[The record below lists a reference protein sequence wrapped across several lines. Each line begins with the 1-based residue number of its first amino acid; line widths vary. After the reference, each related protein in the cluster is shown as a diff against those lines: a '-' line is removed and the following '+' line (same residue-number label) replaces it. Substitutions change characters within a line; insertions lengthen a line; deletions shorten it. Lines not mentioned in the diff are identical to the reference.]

1 MFSFIILTFA
11 LDKANIFMAILFDIP
26 INKPFDPS
34 SLKVEVKNT
43 TVGQLAD
50 MLKNGMIDMQPDFQ
64 RHGDLWSNGKKSRLI
79 ESIILGLPIPSF
91 YFYIDTNKEQWVV
104 IDGLQRLCSI
114 NDFMVEKTLKLTAL
128 QLLGKT
134 HNKRSFEDFSY
145 FEQLEMSMRSVTLN
159 VISGASSAEAKY
171 IIFQRINS
179 EGTKLSPA
187 EIRNALFHGRSM
199 ELVKKLAES
208 SEFEDATNGRVSKKR
223 LLHYDYVSRFFAFYI
238 QGYKDYMGNK
248 MDFFI
253 GNALERMNNYN
264 GEEDWKNV
272 EKAFFD
278 SLYLCKSLLGDGAFQ
293 QPLNETDR
301 KNLDVKSNPISI
313 SLFEAM
319 MWSVSHLS
327 DIERQ
332 ELLKKKS
339 VYIVKYAEMFNDEFL
354 RKELSNGTNQYK
366 SVNYR
371 FNVMERLVNDVLK

>member
-1 MFSFIILTFA
+1 
-11 LDKANIFMAILFDIP
+11 MASLFDTP

-50 MLKNGMIDMQPDFQ
+50 MLKNGMIDLQPDFQ
-64 RHGDLWSNGKKSRLI
+64 RHGNLWNNGKKSRLI
-79 ESIILGLPIPSF
+79 ESIILGLPLPSF
-91 YFYIDTNKEQWVV
+91 YFYIDASKEKWVV
-104 IDGLQRLCSI
+104 IDGLQRLSSI
-114 NDFMVEKTLKLTAL
+114 NDFMIDKTLNLTGL
-128 QLLGKT
+128 QFLSKT
-134 HNKRSFEDFSY
+134 HNKRAYEDFSY

-208 SEFEDATNGRVSKKR
+208 NEFESATNGRVSKRR

-238 QGYKDYMGNK
+238 QGYKNYLGNK

-253 GNALERMNNYN
+253 GNALERMNNYA
-264 GEEDWKNV
+264 GEEDWKKA
-272 EKAFFD
+272 ERAFFD
-278 SLYLCKSLLGDGAFQ
+278 SLSLCKSLLGDDAFR
-293 QPLNETDR
+293 QPLNEMDR
-301 KNLDVKSNPISI
+301 KNVDIKSNPISI

-319 MWSVSHLS
+319 MWSVSHLAE
-327 DIERQ
+327 DERRN
-332 ELLKKKS
+332 LLSRKT
-339 VYIVKYAEMFNDEFL
+339 IFANKYAEMFKDEFL
-354 RKELSNGTNQYK
+354 KKELSNGTNQYK

-371 FNVMERLVNDVLK
+371 FTVMEKLVKDVLR

>member
-1 MFSFIILTFA
+1 
-11 LDKANIFMAILFDIP
+11 MAILFDTP

-50 MLKNGMIDMQPDFQ
+50 MLKNGMIDLQPDFQ
-64 RHGDLWSNGKKSRLI
+64 RHGDLWGGGKKSRLI
-79 ESIILGLPIPSF
+79 ESIILGLPLPSF
-91 YFYIDTNKEQWVV
+91 YFYIDPSKEKWVV
-104 IDGLQRLCSI
+104 IDGLQRLSSI
-114 NDFMVEKTLKLTAL
+114 NDFMVEKKLRLSGL
-128 QLLGKT
+128 QFLAKT
-134 HNKRSFEDFSY
+134 HNKRFFEDFSY

-199 ELVKKLAES
+199 EFVKRLAES
-208 SEFEDATNGRVSKKR
+208 KEFEDATNGKVSKKR

-238 QGYKDYMGNK
+238 QGYEDYMSNR

-253 GNALERMNNYN
+253 GNALERMNNYT
-264 GEEDWKNV
+264 GEEDWR
-272 EKAFFD
+272 KAERVFLD
-278 SLYLCKSLLGDGAFQ
+278 SLSLCKSLLGDGAFR
-293 QPLNETDR
+293 QPLNDMDR
-301 KNLDVKSNPISI
+301 KNVDVKSNPISI

-319 MWSVSHLS
+319 MWSVSQLS
-327 DIERQ
+327 QRERQ
-332 ELLKKKS
+332 ELLSRKS
-339 VYIVKYAEMFNDEFL
+339 SFVVRYAEMFKDDFL

-371 FNVMERLVNDVLK
+371 FTMMGSLVKGILQQ

>member
-1 MFSFIILTFA
+1 MA
-11 LDKANIFMAILFDIP
+11 LLFDTP

-50 MLKNGMIDMQPDFQ
+50 MLKNGMIDLQPDFQ
-64 RHGDLWSNGKKSRLI
+64 RHGDLWGSGKKSRLI
-79 ESIILGLPIPSF
+79 ESIILGLPLPSF
-91 YFYIDTNKEQWVV
+91 YFYIDINKEKWVV
-104 IDGLQRLCSI
+104 IDGLQRLSSI
-114 NDFMVEKTLKLTAL
+114 NDFMVDKTLKLSGL
-128 QLLGKT
+128 QFLANT
-134 HNKRSFEDFSY
+134 HNKRYFEDFSY

-199 ELVKKLAES
+199 EFVKRLAES
-208 SEFEDATNGRVSKKR
+208 REFEEATNGSVSKRR

-238 QGYKDYMGNK
+238 QGYSDYLGNK

-253 GNALERMNNYN
+253 GNALERMNNYT
-264 GEEDWKNV
+264 GEEDWKKA
-272 EKAFFD
+272 EKAFLD
-278 SLYLCKSLLGDGAFQ
+278 SLSLCKSLLGDGAFR
-293 QPLNETDR
+293 QPLSEIDR
-301 KNLDVKSNPISI
+301 KNTDIKSNPISI

-319 MWSVSHLS
+319 MWSVSQLS
-327 DIERQ
+327 KKEQQ
-332 ELLKKKS
+332 ELLNRQS
-339 VYIVKYAEMFNDEFL
+339 IFVVKYAEMFKDEFL
-354 RKELSNGTNQYK
+354 KKELSEGTNQYK

-371 FNVMERLVNDVLK
+371 FTVMEKLVTDVLQQ